1 MAEPGDGAFARHP
14 SIEEYGVVDGFGG
27 GFPSCRHGENPV
39 PLYLLLGFAVN
50 SYWDHVLA
58 LQWTLYS

>member
-14 SIEEYGVVDGFGG
+14 SIREYGVVDGFGG

-39 PLYLLLGFAVN
+39 PLDLLLGFAVD

-58 LQWTLYS
+58 LQWTV